1 MVSTDRIGSRAV
13 IALVNAPLWAHER
26 LNDIIGAGADAQHH
40 VLSGG
45 ASEQALAGQELFDQ
59 YPHLA
64 QARQSVTELF
74 AHPAMAGWIVEKL

>member
-1 MVSTDRIGSRAV
+1 MVSTDCTESRAV

-45 ASEQALAGQELFDQ
+45 ASEQALAGQELLNQ
-59 YPHLA
+59 YPHLPQPPQPA
-64 QARQSVTELF
+64 SQLF
-74 AHPAMAGWIVEKL
+74 AHPELVGL